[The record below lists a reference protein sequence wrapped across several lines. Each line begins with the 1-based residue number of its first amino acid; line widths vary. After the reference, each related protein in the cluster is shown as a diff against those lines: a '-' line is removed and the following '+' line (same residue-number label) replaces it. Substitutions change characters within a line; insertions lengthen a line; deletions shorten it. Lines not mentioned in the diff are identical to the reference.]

1 MMGMARLVISAA
13 FLLSLTA
20 GCQSV
25 RNFLRDP
32 AGDDRIFA
40 EDTSVF
46 LGKEV
51 IVQFRWGD
59 PQMYGAAIT
68 CEILDVETE
77 HIVVRGLYL
86 DTPAGQ
92 ARYPKLLALRKL
104 LPVEGQPNVFRI
116 QRTDIARIFESE
128 AVRSKR

>member
-1 MMGMARLVISAA
+1 MVGMPRLLILAA
-13 FLLSLTA
+13 FLLSLVS

-40 EDTSVF
+40 GDPRVF

-59 PQMYGAAIT
+59 PRLYGAAIT
-68 CEILDVETE
+68 CEILEVEPD
-77 HIVVRGLYL
+77 HIVVRGLYM
-86 DTPAGQ
+86 DTPASQ
-92 ARYPKLLALRKL
+92 ARYPKLLALRKVF
-104 LPVEGQPNVFRI
+104 PVEGQPNVFRI
-116 QRTDIARIFESE
+116 QRADIARIFESE
-128 AVRSKR
+128 AIRSEN